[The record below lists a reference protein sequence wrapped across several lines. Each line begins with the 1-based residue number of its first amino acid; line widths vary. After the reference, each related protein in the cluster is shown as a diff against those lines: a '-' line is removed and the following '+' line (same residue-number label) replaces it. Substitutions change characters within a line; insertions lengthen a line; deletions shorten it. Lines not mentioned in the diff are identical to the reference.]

1 MVKLPYVCKSYQS
14 LDTEDQQRGPHN
26 ILLYAIFPLIKKYM
40 NKNQQCICR
49 PRILT
54 YFLQSCYF
62 LILMKMKKRVWGV
75 DRKDDQVK
83 CWAMCGEYWRCYPNP
98 GIGRHN
104 TRLDRKEQIT
114 INISEKTPINIGKNG
129 YGGVQIKIIFF
140 SVCWSTNYYHETE
153 NSK

>member
-1 MVKLPYVCKSYQS
+1 MPP
-14 LDTEDQQRGPHN
+14 PHIN
-26 ILLYAIFPLIKKYM
+26 LFSAILLFFNL
-40 NKNQQCICR
+40 NENEEEG
-49 PRILT
+49 
-54 YFLQSCYF
+54 
-62 LILMKMKKRVWGV
+62 VGV

-129 YGGVQIKIIFF
+129 YWGGGGNPNQNYFFF
-140 SVCWSTNYYHETE
+140 SLLVN
-153 NSK
+153 

>member
-1 MVKLPYVCKSYQS
+1 
-14 LDTEDQQRGPHN
+14 
-26 ILLYAIFPLIKKYM
+26 M

-49 PRILT
+49 HRILINI
-54 YFLQSCYF
+54 
-62 LILMKMKKRVWGV
+62 LILMKMKKRV

-114 INISEKTPINIGKNG
+114 INISEKTPINIGKNA
-129 YGGVQIKIIFF
+129 YGGGGGIQIRIIFF
-140 SVCWSTNYYHETE
+140 SLLVN
-153 NSK
+153 